1 MAAMQTAATRRAAAS
16 DTHVS
21 FVQKYWRE
29 SRRARRGAWM
39 LIVYALLIAG
49 SIVFL
54 IPLIWMVS
62 TSLRPEWEVYSY
74 PPKILP
80 NYFLW
85 HNYVEGWTKLLPF
98 TTFLKNTL
106 TITVGNVIGN
116 LLSCSLAAFGFA
128 RLRARTRDIFFVL
141 LISTMMLPYEVT
153 MIPQFVVFTKYL
165 KWGNSFRPLML
176 PAWFGWPFGIFLLRQ
191 FFMTIPMEL
200 DEAAR
205 IDGASTFRILW
216 QIMIPLVKPALAVI
230 AIFAFVGNWNN
241 FMAPLIYLS
250 DINKYTMA
258 IGLRLFQGQHAVHNQ
273 QYLMAVSVVNV
284 APILVIFF
292 FAQKTFI
299 QGVVLTGIKG

>member
-1 MAAMQTAATRRAAAS
+1 MGASEQVLQARRAAQEQRS
-16 DTHVS
+16 LVD
-21 FVQKYWRE
+21 KYWRQ
-29 SRRARRGAWM
+29 SRKVRRAVWM
-39 LIVYALLIAG
+39 LIVYTLLIAG
-49 SIVFL
+49 SLIFI

-85 HNYVEGWTKLLPF
+85 RNYVEGWTKLLPF

-106 TITVGNVIGN
+106 TITIGNVLGN
-116 LLSCSLAAFGFA
+116 LFSCSLAAFGFA
-128 RLRARTRDIFFVL
+128 RLRGRGRDFLFML
-141 LISTMMLPYEVT
+141 LLSTMMLPWEVT

-165 KWGNSFRPLML
+165 KWGNTYKPLML
-176 PAWFGWPFGIFLLRQ
+176 PSWFGWPFGIFLLRQ
-191 FFMTIPMEL
+191 FMMSIPLEL
-200 DEAAR
+200 DDAAR
-205 IDGASTFRILW
+205 IDGASTLRILT
-216 QIMIPLVKPALAVI
+216 QIMLPLVKPALATI

-241 FMAPLIYLS
+241 FMGPLIYLN

-299 QGVVLTGIKG
+299 QGIALTGIKG

>member
-1 MAAMQTAATRRAAAS
+1 MGTSEISMESKRVVPQRRS
-16 DTHVS
+16 L
-21 FVQKYWRE
+21 VQRYWRE
-29 SRRARRGAWM
+29 SRRVRHAAW
-39 LIVYALLIAG
+39 LLLVYALLIAG
-49 SIVFL
+49 SVVFL

-85 HNYVEGWTKLLPF
+85 RNYIEGWTMLLPF

-106 TITVGNVIGN
+106 TITIGNVIGN
-116 LLSCSLAAFGFA
+116 LISCSLAAFGFA
-128 RLRARTRDIFFVL
+128 RLRARGRDFFFML

-153 MIPQFVVFTKYL
+153 MIPQFVFFTRL
-165 KWGNSFRPLML
+165 LNWGNSFKPLMV
-176 PAWFGWPFGIFLLRQ
+176 PAWLGWPFGIFLLRQ
-191 FFMTIPMEL
+191 FFMSIPIDL
-200 DEAAR
+200 DDAAR
-205 IDGASTFRILW
+205 IDGASTLRILT
-216 QIMIPLVKPALAVI
+216 QIMLPLVKPALATI

-241 FMAPLIYLS
+241 FMAPLIYLN

-273 QYLMAVSVVNV
+273 QYLMAVSVLNV
-284 APILVIFF
+284 LPILVIFF

-299 QGVVLTGIKG
+299 QGIALTGIKG